1 MATVLR
7 NVGLRVT
14 EHLVQKQKR
23 RAGSRAAF
31 AVLLPG
37 LARGCSNDAYMNT
50 VLRTCSSGAADMTLL
65 LQFGNIH
72 RPLPLRQSRPRRGHI
87 VQGIQ
92 RRIVHALRH
101 GLLRL
106 LQHGAHSSNTLRLES
121 RHFFTYTLENSCH
134 IP

>member
-65 LQFGNIH
+65 LQFGNESKQSASLLLICLREAAVPVVTRHSVVRHETRASGDASALH
-72 RPLPLRQSRPRRGHI
+72 RS
-87 VQGIQ
+87 V
-92 RRIVHALRH
+92 V
-101 GLLRL
+101 
-106 LQHGAHSSNTLRLES
+106 
-121 RHFFTYTLENSCH
+121 
-134 IP
+134 